1 MSTYIPATTV
11 RTSQRSMNR
20 LIFTIRLVISVL
32 SFTLATALCMAQRT
46 IRVPA
51 DVSTIQGA
59 IDQAK
64 AGDTVEVSPGLY
76 NENLD
81 FKGKGITVT
90 TGAKSFD
97 NAASTVINGTQDGPV
112 VNFQTGEAASSI
124 LNGFT
129 IQNGHASGASGAR
142 GGGIFINNASP
153 TITNNVISK
162 NYGCGVFVVNLASPL
177 IRGNDIKQSLYP
189 PVLKDD
195 ALCHSPSGG
204 GGSGVGLFLGH
215 AGDVQVIG
223 NLIEDNATDPIGD
236 TTDPTGAGVVVNSGQ
251 SLLLQNNIIR
261 NNHNYGDPGF
271 AETIGNPVRKLVLIN
286 NLFYGN
292 DPRSRFFP
300 TQIFISGLFGPF
312 SGPIS
317 TITEINNTIYGRG
330 QKLIYS
336 FGPSTIANNVF
347 VNDTVYPTTDPLWA
361 GLSCDS
367 FVQSSP
373 IDTRNNDIFNAGFA
387 HVGGCA
393 LGPGNLSVDPGFRDP
408 AAGDF
413 HEQSKSPLIA
423 AGDLTVPLIPA
434 IDLDAKARTVCNTID
449 IGAYELR
456 PHPPIALRSS
466 ANPTPGGSTLT
477 FTAQLTGNC
486 NVPTGTVT
494 FLDAGKIFDTAVINT
509 SGVATL
515 NTSFLVVGQH
525 NITASYPGDF
535 NFEDSTS
542 DTLVQTI
549 TGDPTLTSL
558 IVSPNPASAFSPI
571 TLTSLVTS
579 DYGTPTGSVIFT
591 AAGQTLATA
600 ALDANGRATATVS
613 TLGAGTYTIIA
624 NYTADTRFQ
633 PSSSAS
639 VQEVVIGADT
649 STALSGSPNP
659 AAVTQVVTFTAN
671 ERALQAGTNIPTG
684 TVTLLDGSAVI
695 GTAPLSA
702 AGSAVFNISTLSF
715 GVHNIS
721 ARYGGS
727 ANFNPSSATL
737 NEAVT
742 AIGTAL
748 ALTAAP
754 NPANTGQTVTLTAR
768 ATATLAG
775 MVPFGVITLRDGMTV
790 LGTASLSETGI
801 ATFTISTLAVGSHP
815 LQATLA
821 ANPTFA
827 GSASA
832 VVDEVI
838 QAYDFALTTPLNSLS
853 IPSGDWLVTTVTITP
868 VGGFKGNVALSCAN
882 TADHTQCEFRDGS
895 TVSLADGA
903 KTLKLTV
910 NTSDVYGYGNKIS
923 RSAPPSRGG
932 ASDGGVL
939 ATLLLPAFGLL
950 GLAGRKRSK
959 VAGFWKAGLVLSFA
973 GMLFGLQGCSGKLP
987 AKAVPGNYSIMIT
1000 GTTSD
1005 GSQLQ
1010 HATSLHLSITP

>member
-1 MSTYIPATTV
+1 MSTYTPA
-11 RTSQRSMNR
+11 SPSGHHSMDR
-20 LIFTIRLVISVL
+20 LIFRIRLVISVL
-32 SFTLATALCMAQRT
+32 FSTLGTALCMAQMT

-64 AGDTVEVSPGLY
+64 TGDTVEVSPGLY

-97 NAASTVINGTQDGPV
+97 DAAATVINGTQDGPV
-112 VNFQTGEAASSI
+112 VVFQTGEAASSI

-129 IQNGHASGASGAR
+129 VQNGHASVASGAR
-142 GGGIFINNASP
+142 GGGIFVNNASP
-153 TITNNVISK
+153 TITNNVISR

-177 IRGNDIKQSLYP
+177 IQGNDIKQSLYP
-189 PVLKDD
+189 PVVKDD
-195 ALCHSPSGG
+195 ALCHFSSDGTS
-204 GGSGVGLFLGH
+204 SGVGLFLGH

-223 NLIEDNATDPIGD
+223 NIIEDNVTDPVGD
-236 TTDPTGAGVVVNSGQ
+236 TVGGRTGAGIGVSLGQ
-251 SLLLQNNIIR
+251 SLLLQANVVR
-261 NNHNYGDPGF
+261 NNHTHGDPGF
-271 AETIGNPVRKLVLIN
+271 AEAIEHPVRRLVLIN

-300 TQIFISGLFGPF
+300 TQIFISGLLGPL

-317 TITEINNTIYGRG
+317 TLTEINNTIYGRG
-330 QKLIYS
+330 QELIYS

-373 IDTRNNDIFNAGFA
+373 IDIRNNDIFNAGVA

-393 LGPGNLSVDPGFRDP
+393 LGPGNLSLDPGFRNP

-423 AGDLTVPLIPA
+423 AGEVTVPLIPA

-486 NVPTGTVT
+486 NLPTGTVT
-494 FLDAGKIFDTAVINT
+494 FLDGGKVFGTAVINT

-515 NTSFLVVGQH
+515 TTSFLVVGQH

-535 NFEDSTS
+535 NFEDSNS
-542 DTLVQTI
+542 DVLVQTI
-549 TGDPTLTSL
+549 TGDPTLISL

-579 DYGTPTGSVIFT
+579 DYGTPTGSVVFT
-591 AAGQTLATA
+591 ASGQMLATA
-600 ALDANGRATATVS
+600 ALDVNGRATATVS
-613 TLGAGTYTIIA
+613 TLGAGTYTTIA

-649 STALSGSPNP
+649 STVLTGSPNP

-671 ERALQAGTNIPTG
+671 VRALQAGTNIPAG

-702 AGSAVFNISTLSF
+702 TGSAVFNISTLSF

-721 ARYGGS
+721 ARFGGS

-737 NEAVT
+737 SEAVT

-754 NPANTGQTVTLTAR
+754 NPANTGQTVTFTAR
-768 ATATLAG
+768 ATAALAG
-775 MVPFGVITLRDGMTV
+775 MVPFGVVTFQDGMAT
-790 LGTASLSETGI
+790 LGTAPLSETGI

-815 LQATLA
+815 LQAILA

-827 GSASA
+827 ASASA
-832 VVDEVI
+832 VVNEIV
-838 QAYDFALTTPLNSLS
+838 QAYDFALTTPVNSLS
-853 IPSGDWLVTTVTITP
+853 IPSGDWLITTVTITP

-882 TADHTQCEFRDGS
+882 SADHTQCEFRDGS

-923 RSAPPSRGG
+923 RSAPPSRGR
-932 ASDGGVL
+932 ASGGGVL
-939 ATLLLPAFGLL
+939 AALLLPAFGLL
-950 GLAGRKRSK
+950 GLAGRQRSK
-959 VAGFWKAGLVLSFA
+959 VTGFCKAGLVLSFA

>member
-1 MSTYIPATTV
+1 MH
-11 RTSQRSMNR
+11 R
-20 LIFTIRLVISVL
+20 LIFTIRLVISL
-32 SFTLATALCMAQRT
+32 LFFTLGTPLCMAQRT

-64 AGDTVEVSPGLY
+64 TGDTVEVSPGLY

-90 TGAKSFD
+90 TGAKSFGD
-97 NAASTVINGTQDGPV
+97 AASTVINGTQDGPV
-112 VNFQTGEAASSI
+112 VVFQTGEAASSI

-129 IQNGHASGASGAR
+129 IQNGHASVASGAR
-142 GGGIFINNASP
+142 GGGIFVNNASP

-177 IRGNDIKQSLYP
+177 IQGNDIKQSLYP
-189 PVLKDD
+189 PSLKNDVL
-195 ALCHSPSGG
+195 CQSPSDGTV
-204 GGSGVGLFLGH
+204 SGVGLFLGH

-236 TTDPTGAGVVVNSGQ
+236 TTDPTGAGVVVNFGQ

-261 NNHNYGDPGF
+261 NNHNYGNPGF
-271 AETIGNPVRKLVLIN
+271 DEAGEHPVRKLVLLN

-292 DPRSRFFP
+292 TPRSRFYP
-300 TQIFISGLFGPF
+300 TQIFISGLYGPF
-312 SGPIS
+312 SGS
-317 TITEINNTIYGRG
+317 SATVTEINNTIYGRG
-330 QKLIYS
+330 QELLYS

-347 VNDTVYPTTDPLWA
+347 VNDIVYPATDPLWA

-367 FVQSSP
+367 FVQASP
-373 IDTRNNDIFNAGFA
+373 IDIRNNDIFNAGVG
-387 HVGGCA
+387 HVGGCT
-393 LGPGNLSVDPGFRDP
+393 LGPGNLSLNPAFRDP

-413 HEQSKSPLIA
+413 HEQINSPLIA
-423 AGDLTVPLIPA
+423 AGDIAAPLIPA

-449 IGAYELR
+449 MGAYELR
-456 PHPPIALRSS
+456 PHPPIALSSS

-477 FTAQLTGNC
+477 FTAKLTGNC
-486 NVPTGTVT
+486 KVPTGTVT
-494 FLDAGKIFDTAVINT
+494 FLDGGKVFGTAVINT
-509 SGVATL
+509 SGIATL
-515 NTSFLVVGQH
+515 TTSFLVVGQH
-525 NITASYPGDF
+525 NITATYPGDF

-542 DTLVQTI
+542 DILVQTI

-571 TLTSLVTS
+571 TLTGLVTS
-579 DYGTPTGSVIFT
+579 DYGTPTGLVVFT
-591 AAGQTLATA
+591 AGGQTLATT

-613 TLGAGTYTIIA
+613 TLGAGTYTITA

-649 STALSGSPNP
+649 STALTGSPNP
-659 AAVTQVVTFTAN
+659 AAVTQVVTFTVN
-671 ERALQAGTNIPTG
+671 VRALQAGTNIPTG

-695 GTAPLSA
+695 GTALLSA
-702 AGSAVFNISTLSF
+702 TGSAVFNISTLNF
-715 GVHNIS
+715 GVHNVS

-748 ALTAAP
+748 ALTASP
-754 NPANTGQTVTLTAR
+754 NPANTGQAVTLTAR
-768 ATATLAG
+768 ATAALAG
-775 MVPFGVITLRDGMTV
+775 MVPFGVITFRDGMTV
-790 LGTASLSETGI
+790 LGTAPLSETGI
-801 ATFTISTLAVGSHP
+801 ATFTNSTLAVGSHP
-815 LQATLA
+815 LQAILA

-868 VGGFKGNVALSCAN
+868 VGGFKGTVALSCAN

-895 TVSLADGA
+895 TISLADGP

-910 NTSDVYGYGNKIS
+910 NTSDVYGYGKKIS
-923 RSAPPSRGG
+923 QSAPPSRGS
-932 ASDGGVL
+932 ASGGGVL
-939 ATLLLPAFGLL
+939 TALLLPVLGLL
-950 GLAGRKRSK
+950 GLAGRKRLK
-959 VAGFWKAGLVLSFA
+959 VGGLWKTGLVLSFA
-973 GMLFGLQGCSGKLP
+973 GILLGLQACSGKLP

-1010 HATSLHLSITP
+1010 HAISLHLSITP